1 MKDLNSI
8 FTFVEKQKNTAQD
21 TLETQ
26 RRVIK
31 VLRKDQERLRPAAG
45 TTYFADPAEE
55 LLAVCLTQVLQQ
67 GMMPNNNYQETFQR
81 LAYQAL
87 N

>member
-1 MKDLNSI
+1 
-8 FTFVEKQKNTAQD
+8 
-21 TLETQ
+21 
-26 RRVIK
+26 
-31 VLRKDQERLRPAAG
+31 
-45 TTYFADPAEE
+45 
-55 LLAVCLTQVLQQ
+55 LAVCLTQVLQH